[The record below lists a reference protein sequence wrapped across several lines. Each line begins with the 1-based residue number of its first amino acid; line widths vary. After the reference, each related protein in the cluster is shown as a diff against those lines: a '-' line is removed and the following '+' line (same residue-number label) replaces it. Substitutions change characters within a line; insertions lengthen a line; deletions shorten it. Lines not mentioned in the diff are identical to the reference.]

1 MLLLFHTAFTPVF
14 GTAPLNLTQ
23 LVRIRNLAHNPVNL
37 DQSRSWPLP
46 EKPEENGAD
55 RYLGKAAVGCTGP
68 AGYPVVFTGY
78 QQDDR
83 SQSWCKKRLDR
94 IGHTHRD
101 GEPFRVFVDPDNLKS
116 VV

>member
-1 MLLLFHTAFTPVF
+1 M
-14 GTAPLNLTQ
+14 NLTQ
-23 LVRIRNLAHNPVNL
+23 LVRNRILAHNPVNP

-68 AGYPVVFTGY
+68 GGYPVVFTEY
-78 QQDDR
+78 QQENG

-101 GEPFRVFVDPDNLKS
+101 GEPFHVLVDLDNLKS
-116 VV
+116 VVQ